1 MTRDRIAERAAE
13 HLASLRP
20 FPRFKTLSDA
30 EREAWARD
38 AAERDLAKL
47 AWLPGGLSWSQIE
60 ATFRKLAGQPPG
72 LGSDGHSYRR
82 RRRDLPSRP
91 EVAAALM
98 TSPATLRRACVAFG
112 RGASWPPRGLTS
124 KG

>member
-13 HLASLRP
+13 HLARAKS
-20 FPRFKTLSDA
+20 FPRLQALSEAERDAWARAAA
-30 EREAWARD
+30 ERELARV
-38 AAERDLAKL
+38 

-60 ATFRKLAGQPPG
+60 ATVRKLAGQPPG
-72 LGSDGHSYRR
+72 LGADGRPFR

-98 TSPATLRRACVAFG
+98 ISPATLRRACVAAG
-112 RGASWPPRGLTS
+112 RGPGWPPSGLST
-124 KG
+124 